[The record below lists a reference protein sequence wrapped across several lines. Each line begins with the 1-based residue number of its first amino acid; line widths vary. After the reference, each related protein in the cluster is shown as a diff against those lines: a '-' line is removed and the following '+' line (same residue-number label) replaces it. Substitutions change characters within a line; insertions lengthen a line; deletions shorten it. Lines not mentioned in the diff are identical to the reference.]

1 MSSTDDATARTE
13 EKAAKKRRAR
23 RSFLVPEAI
32 QTSAMDCGPACL
44 KSVLEGY
51 GVSVSYGRLREACH
65 TSIDGTAVASLEA
78 VLRELGLDASESV
91 MPAEHLLM
99 NRADLMPAIVVT
111 AMPSGILHFVVV
123 WRRVGPF
130 LQVMDPG
137 RGRHWIHHREFMR
150 QVAMVDVPVPLEA
163 FEGFINDPGL
173 RRVIVARLKEV
184 GCGRAQERFD
194 SALAQGWQGFCHME
208 GALRLAERLRGQAE
222 FSASQAE
229 KVIDGLVAAAAA
241 NDDAIPEAL
250 RLAKFSPDAQEDIPQ
265 EERTP
270 EGPTQRAVK
279 MVKMRGAVA
288 IALDGVRPVSQTEA
302 EPTVATATSRALSQK
317 EEPITKVVW
326 RLITKASKRAP
337 WLLGAGLAAA
347 AAGSLVEAVLF
358 RAFFDIGRR
367 LPMFSDRVVAV
378 SMVALFA
385 AALLLIEWP
394 TALGMATMG
403 RNLEGGLRRAF
414 LKKLPR
420 LQDAYFQ
427 SRPVSDMATRAHQ
440 IHQIRSLP
448 FYAGQIFRVA
458 CELVVTTAGVIWLHP
473 KGTVLALVLMAVLV
487 GLPLMMQ
494 GGHEERDMRVRSHA
508 GALSVFYLDALLG
521 LQAVRAH
528 AGETALMREH
538 ATRLEEWAR
547 SAWQAARYAVRSEA
561 MVTLAGYSLA
571 LWLLFDHMSGAPGS
585 GWALLL
591 VYWCLSLP
599 ALGQEFAFLLQQI
612 PRQKNLAARLLEP
625 LGAAEAERPAVKDIA
640 RGDKGV
646 DLVFE
651 DVRVQAGGHEVLA
664 LDGLHLPSGGHVA
677 LVGASGSGKSSLLG
691 LVMGW
696 HEAAVGRVLFDE
708 QPSSPAAL
716 ELLRRQTVWVDPSVQ
731 LWNRSLLENL
741 RYGSARPDSPV
752 GAAIEDA
759 ELDEVLAR
767 LPTGL
772 ESSLGESGGLLSGG
786 EGQRV
791 RLGRNMHKEHARL
804 VLLDEAFRGLER
816 PRRQRLLA
824 RARERWAS
832 ATFLCATHDVAD
844 ALVFDRVLVIAG
856 GRVAEDGI
864 PRELAKQPDSLF
876 AKFLEMEERLQAKYS
891 APFWRRWQLVDG
903 RVEESAPQLPGHGSG
918 VTTGGAA

>member
-1 MSSTDDATARTE
+1 MSDAAATTRSE
-13 EKAAKKRRAR
+13 EKAASKRRAR
-23 RSFLVPEAI
+23 RTFFVPEAI

-65 TSIDGTAVASLEA
+65 TSIDGTAVSSLEA

-91 MPAEHLLM
+91 VPAEHLLM
-99 NRADLMPAIVVT
+99 KRADLLPAIVVT

-123 WRRVGPF
+123 WRRVGPY

-137 RGRHWIHHREFMR
+137 RGRHWIHHRELLP
-150 QVAMVDVPVPLEA
+150 QIAIVDVPVPLPA
-163 FEGFINDPGL
+163 FAAFINDPGL
-173 RRVIVARLKEV
+173 RRVVVARLQAV
-184 GCGRAQERFD
+184 GCRRAGAKFD
-194 SALAQGWQGFCHME
+194 AAAAPGWESFCQLE
-208 GALRLAERLRGQAE
+208 GALRLAERLR
-222 FSASQAE
+222 SQAGFS
-229 KVIDGLVAAAAA
+229 KRQADRVIEGLVAGAATDA
-241 NDDAIPEAL
+241 DAIPEAL
-250 RLAKFSPDAQEDIPQ
+250 RLARPAPDVQEDIPPAEQ
-265 EERTP
+265 VAS
-270 EGPTQRAVK
+270 GPTQRNVA

-288 IALDGVRPVSQTEA
+288 IALDGLRVPGA
-302 EPTVATATSRALSQK
+302 DAPAPAPATNTRRALAEK
-317 EEPITKVVW
+317 EEPVGRVIWRHVYKV
-326 RLITKASKRAP
+326 SPRAP
-337 WLLGAGLAAA
+337 WLLGAGLAVA

-367 LPMFSDRVVAV
+367 LPMFSDRLAAV
-378 SMVALFA
+378 GLVALFA
-385 AALLLIEWP
+385 TGLLMIEWP
-394 TALGMATMG
+394 TALGMAGMG
-403 RNLEGGLRRAF
+403 RRLEGGLRRAF
-414 LKKLPR
+414 LHKLPR

-440 IHQIRSLP
+440 IHQMRALP

-458 CELVVTTAGVIWLHP
+458 CEILATTAGVIWLHP
-473 KGTVLALVLMAVLV
+473 QGTVLALVLLLALI
-487 GLPLMMQ
+487 GLPLLMQ
-494 GGHEERDMRVRSHA
+494 GGHEELDMRVRAHA

-528 AGETALMREH
+528 SGEVALQREH

-561 MVTLAGYSLA
+561 LVTLPGYALA
-571 LWLLFDHMSGAPGS
+571 LWLLFDHLSGAPGS

-625 LGAAEAERPAVKDIA
+625 LGAAETERPAVPTTAIESE
-640 RGDKGV
+640 KGV
-646 DLVFE
+646 DLLFN
-651 DVRVQAGGHEVLA
+651 DVRVQVAGQQVLA
-664 LDGLHLPSGGHVA
+664 LDGLHLPPGSHVA
-677 LVGASGSGKSSLLG
+677 LVGASGSGKSSLLA

-696 HEAAVGRVLFDE
+696 HE
-708 QPSSPAAL
+708 PAAGDVL
-716 ELLRRQTVWVDPSVQ
+716 VDNAPSTPAVVQRLRRQTVWVDPSVQ

-741 RYGSARPDSPV
+741 RYGSARPDAPV

-772 ESSLGESGGLLSGG
+772 ESSLGEGGGLLSGG

-791 RLGRNMHKEHARL
+791 RFGRNIHKDHVRL

-824 RARERWAS
+824 RGRQRWKS
-832 ATFLCATHDVAD
+832 ATVLCATHDVSD
-844 ALVFDRVLVIAG
+844 ALVFDRVLVIEG
-856 GRVAEDGI
+856 GRVAEDGA
-864 PRELAKQPDSLF
+864 PRDLAGRADSLF
-876 AKFLEMEERLQAKYS
+876 AKFLAVEETLQAKFS
-891 APFWRRWQLVDG
+891 ESLWRRWQLVDG
-903 RVEESAPQLPGHGSG
+903 HVHENAPEVTPLGTRHGGSA
-918 VTTGGAA
+918 

>member
-1 MSSTDDATARTE
+1 MSQEDADS
-13 EKAAKKRRAR
+13 KAASRRRAR
-23 RSFLVPEAI
+23 RRFFVPEAI

-51 GVSVSYGRLREACH
+51 GVAVSYGRLREACH
-65 TSIDGTAVASLEA
+65 TSVDGTAVSALEA
-78 VLRELGLDASESV
+78 VLQELGLDAAESV
-91 MPAEHLLM
+91 MPVEHLLM

-123 WRRVGPF
+123 WRRVGPY
-130 LQVMDPG
+130 LQVMDPA
-137 RGRHWIHHREFMR
+137 RGRHWVHHREFMR

-163 FEGFINDPGL
+163 FLDFVHDPGL
-173 RRVIVARLKEV
+173 RRVVVARLQAA
-184 GCGRAQERFD
+184 GCTRAAARFD
-194 SALAQGWQGFCHME
+194 EAVAQGWEAFCRLE
-208 GALRLAERLRGQAE
+208 GALRLAEGLQGHAA
-222 FSASQAE
+222 FSAAQAAR
-229 KVIDGLVAAAAA
+229 VIDGLVAASA
-241 NDDAIPEAL
+241 NNPNAIPEAL
-250 RLAKFSPDAQEDIPQ
+250 RLAKPAADVQ
-265 EERTP
+265 EEVPP
-270 EGPTQRAVK
+270 EHREPGGPTHTTVK

-288 IALDGVRPVSQTEA
+288 IALDGVKPAGSAQTNAPATATTRALAGAEEPVA
-302 EPTVATATSRALSQK
+302 KVLLRLVATAG
-317 EEPITKVVW
+317 
-326 RLITKASKRAP
+326 KRAP
-337 WLLGAGLAAA
+337 WLLGAGLGLA

-367 LPMFSDRVVAV
+367 LPLFSHRVAAVA
-378 SMVALFA
+378 MVALFA
-385 AALLLIEWP
+385 TSLLLLEWP
-394 TALGMATMG
+394 TALGLASLG
-403 RNLEGGLRRAF
+403 RRLEGGLRRAF
-414 LKKLPR
+414 LNKLPR

-448 FYAGQIFRVA
+448 FYAGQIFRVT
-458 CELVVTTAGVIWLHP
+458 CELMVTTAGVIWLHP
-473 KGTVLALVLMAVLV
+473 RGTPLALLSLAALV
-487 GLPLMMQ
+487 GFPLLMQ
-494 GGHEERDMRVRSHA
+494 SGHEERDMRVRAHA

-538 ATRLEEWAR
+538 SQRLEEWAR

-561 MVTLAGYSLA
+561 TVTLVGYGFALA
-571 LWLLFDHMSGAPGS
+571 LLFDHLTRAPGS

-612 PRQKNLAARLLEP
+612 PRQKNLAARLVEP
-625 LGAAEAERPAVKDIA
+625 LGAADAERPAVA
-640 RGDKGV
+640 PSQASTGV
-646 DLVFE
+646 DLRFD
-651 DVRVQAGGHEVLA
+651 DVRVEAGGHEVLA
-664 LDGLHLPSGGHVA
+664 IESLHLPAGGHVA
-677 LVGASGSGKSSLLG
+677 MVGASGSGKSSLLG

-696 HEAAVGRVLFDE
+696 HE
-708 QPSSPAAL
+708 PARGQVNLDGEASCPAL
-716 ELLRRQTVWVDPSVQ
+716 VEALRRHTVWVDPSVQ

-741 RYGSARPDSPV
+741 RYGSSRPDSPV
-752 GAAIEDA
+752 GASIEDA

-791 RLGRNMHKEHARL
+791 RFARNIHKEQARL

-844 ALVFDRVLVIAG
+844 AMVFDRVLVIAN
-856 GRVAEDGI
+856 GRVAEDGP
-864 PRELAKQPDSLF
+864 PRALAAHPESLF
-876 AKFLEMEERLQAKYS
+876 AKFLAVEERLQS
-891 APFWRRWQLVDG
+891 AFAEPHWRRWQLVAG
-903 RVEESAPQLPGHGSG
+903 QVQETAPPTASE
-918 VTTGGAA
+918 GAR